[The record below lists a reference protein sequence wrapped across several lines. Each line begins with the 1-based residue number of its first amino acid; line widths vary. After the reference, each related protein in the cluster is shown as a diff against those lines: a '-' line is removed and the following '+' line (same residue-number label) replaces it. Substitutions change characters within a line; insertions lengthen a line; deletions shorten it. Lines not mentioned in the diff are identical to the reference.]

1 MKIALAQLNFILGDF
16 EGNYRKISNAIG
28 RAKSEKVHLICF
40 SELAVCGYPPRDFLE
55 FDDFIQRSNEI
66 INRIIRLSE
75 NIAIVIGAPSI
86 NPVPEG
92 KDLYNSLYF
101 IQDQEI
107 KYIQNK
113 TLLPTYD
120 IFDDYR
126 YFEPN
131 SSYEI
136 VEFMGKRIALTIC
149 EDIWNI
155 DNENPLYTVNPVE
168 ELWKFNPDLLINA
181 SASPFDYQHMEER
194 LEVIQKN
201 IKRYPIP
208 IFYVNQVGAHTDLIF
223 DGGSLV
229 VSPNVHVFDR
239 MKLFEEDFRTYELE
253 EVMRG
258 RKCPCPTFDPI
269 EKIHDAL
276 LLGIKDYFKKSGF
289 KRAILGLSGGI
300 DSALT
305 AVLAAKALG
314 AENVLGVIMPSPYS
328 SEHSVTDAISLA
340 EKTGISYYTL
350 SITDLYNQVNEQ
362 LRPLFDGKKADV
374 TEENIQPRLRM
385 IYLMAISNKLGYI
398 LLNTTNKSEMAVGYG
413 TLYGDLAGG
422 LSVLADVYKTQVFE
436 LSKYI
441 NREREIIPWNIITK
455 PPSAELRPNQKD
467 SDSLPPY
474 EVLDSILYQY
484 IELRLGPAEI
494 IANGEDPTIVNRAL
508 KLVNVNE
515 FKRYQTAPVLRVSPK
530 AFGMGRRLP
539 IVGRYLW

>member
-168 ELWKFNPDLLINA
+168 ELWKLNPDLIINA

-239 MKLFEEDFRTYELE
+239 MKLFEEDFKTYELE
-253 EVMRG
+253 EVIQG
-258 RKCPCPTFDPI
+258 HKCPCPAFDPI

-276 LLGIKDYFKKSGF
+276 LLGIKDYFEKSGF